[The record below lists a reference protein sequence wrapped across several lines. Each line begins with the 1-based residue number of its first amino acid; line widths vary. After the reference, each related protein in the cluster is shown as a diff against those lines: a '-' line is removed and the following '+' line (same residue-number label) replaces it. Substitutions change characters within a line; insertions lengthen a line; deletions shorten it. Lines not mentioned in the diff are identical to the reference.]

1 MRGVINGSAVVA
13 AALCVVG
20 FLVGGGAAVLGVVLV
35 AVAAVAWQVAAAS
48 RPRPSRAVRV
58 VRVVRVRP
66 PDGRRPSGRI
76 GHQRDPHVVRDERG
90 QGQRVEDLVEPEP
103 PR

>member
-1 MRGVINGSAVVA
+1 MRGVVNGSAVVA

-35 AVAAVAWQVAAAS
+35 VVAAVAWQVAAAS
-48 RPRPSRAVRV
+48 RPRPSRA